1 MMSLSSPVVVD
12 TDGFLIMRAEVRD
25 EIKLG
30 IGHLTKAHDMCTVL
44 REHQNDPLVVGEIVQ
59 IENNLA
65 KEIQNLTLSL
75 TRVEGL

>member
-1 MMSLSSPVVVD
+1 
-12 TDGFLIMRAEVRD
+12 MRTELRD
-25 EIKLG
+25 AVKLG
-30 IGHLTKAHDMCTVL
+30 IWHLTKAHDMCTVL
-44 REHQNDPLVVGEIVQ
+44 REQQNDPLVVGEIVQ